1 MIEKRSVK
9 VTLREWLMLKK
20 RCFRRDGYRC
30 QVCNFTFPEQ
40 LLHPHHIIPR
50 GRIKIDHLDN
60 LLTVCPECHR
70 GIHDHLVGFPSVD
83 DLIEK
88 YRERVERFLK
98 GE

>member
-1 MIEKRSVK
+1 MIEKRAIIATK
-9 VTLREWLMLKK
+9 AEFKKLREQ
-20 RCFRRDGYRC
+20 CFSRDANQC
-30 QVCNFTFPEQ
+30 QVCGYLFPKN